1 MLPGYLTVS
10 TQPTPPSVPGPSYRL
25 PGSSPRPPVSSPTTP
40 WWRPPS
46 WVWCWGRRPWAP
58 VLQRCRWTLSCS
70 AECESAGVP
79 QVVGVRKIIVH
90 PSYSSTSTNPTANLA
105 LMMLA
110 SPEGGSYSA
119 LCLPAQD
126 GQVTGSVVLVGWR
139 ISPVLGSLEQTLVS
153 LNTDI
158 VAQSDCGVSSD
169 LLCTGQDTRWDR
181 KAYW

>member
-1 MLPGYLTVS
+1 M
-10 TQPTPPSVPGPSYRL
+10 
-25 PGSSPRPPVSSPTTP
+25 
-40 WWRPPS
+40 
-46 WVWCWGRRPWAP
+46 
-58 VLQRCRWTLSCS
+58 
-70 AECESAGVP
+70 P

-90 PSYSSTSTNPTANLA
+90 PSYSSTSANPTANLA

-169 LLCTGQDTRWDR
+169 LLCTGQDTR
-181 KAYW
+181 